1 METYVACL
9 ILFLLLSVGHGQSEG
24 ERMDIHNFQI
34 YIRDVLQHIDIMKG
48 RYKLPVFII
57 GHSMVGDILKLFPM
71 FLHKQNV

>member
-1 METYVACL
+1 MEKYVACL

-24 ERMDIHNFQI
+24 ERMDIQNFQI

-57 GHSMVGDILKLFPM
+57 GHSMVGHILKPVPYVFT
-71 FLHKQNV
+71 